1 MPTESE
7 LRVAVGEIQRY
18 AERLGYQ
25 TEYLGR
31 REDGE
36 TDATFEDIRVDAGSG
51 EMFVTGSPDSL
62 HFLISYSYDYVT
74 HVSNSIREAKIQREV
89 SHLNEPNYHVAKEM
103 IRQTRYTGLLI
114 DGLRLF
120 APLSGQTEVLE
131 VPGDTGFSGFTLT
144 THLFPYEADFG
155 IRQFDCEIRR
165 MVTAGTRGSSY
176 LRLATLIREPSETQ
190 SGLYELSI
198 RPGLNTDRK

>member
-1 MPTESE
+1 MPTQSQF
-7 LRVAVGEIQRY
+7 RVAIGEIQRH

-31 REDGE
+31 REDEE
-36 TDATFEDIRVDAGSG
+36 TDARFEDIRVDAGSG

-62 HFLISYSYDYVT
+62 HFLISYSYDYVE
-74 HVSNSIREAKIQREV
+74 HVLDSIRKDKIQRDV
-89 SHLNEPNYHVAKEM
+89 SQLNDPKYHVAKEM
-103 IRQTRYTGLLI
+103 IRHTRYTGLLI
-114 DGLRLF
+114 DGIRLF

-144 THLFPYEADFG
+144 THLFPYNANFG
-155 IRQFDCEIRR
+155 IERFDREIRR
-165 MVTAGTRGSSY
+165 MITAGTRGSSY
-176 LRLATLIREPSETQ
+176 LRLATLIRDPDKTQ